1 MPEHEI
7 NLVAS
12 SQADPE
18 ADLLGGARSCKVDHI
33 NHKKDCIFFVLLCR
47 EENILH
53 TGTMKQALTVNR
65 HGKMALRLRDIL
77 KYYVN
82 QNNKLT

>member
-18 ADLLGGARSCKVDHI
+18 ADLLGGARSCKVDYI

-47 EENILH
+47 EGEYI
-53 TGTMKQALTVNR
+53 AYR
-65 HGKMALRLRDIL
+65 HNETSL
-77 KYYVN
+77 N
-82 QNNKLT
+82 CE